1 MRILCPRRFLLV
13 SLLFFGAGLAPVL
26 AQLQVGLS
34 LPRSMFIRYEPL
46 LVTVSITNLSG
57 RPLLLADSAGTPW
70 FSFQIQSENGRPIP
84 TRLSGYSKD
93 PVAIGPGETLR
104 RSVNL
109 TPLYALDDFGRYSIR
124 VSIFDASS
132 GRHFSSRP
140 TNFEI
145 TEGRTLWQEMVG
157 HPDDGS
163 QRLITL
169 LAHRL
174 PNSTAAYLR
183 IQDPKNGRVFCT
195 HRLGSLVTYGSPQ
208 VELDVNNEVHVL
220 QMRAPRTFIYS
231 HIGLNGEVRQR
242 MAFEQTSTKPS
253 LQRGASGEVLVVG
266 GRPFDP
272 ARQEAESQV
281 PGVGDRPVP
290 LPGAGGPV
298 VAPTAE
304 PSPSPR
310 SGGGINLWPFGRRS
324 E

>member
-1 MRILCPRRFLLV
+1 MIFATPHRFLGI
-13 SLLFFGAGLAPVL
+13 LLLFGAGLTPAW
-26 AQLQVGLS
+26 AQLQVGLT

-46 LVTVSITNLSG
+46 LTTISITNLSG
-57 RPLLLADSAGTPW
+57 RPLLLADSDGSPW
-70 FSFQIQSENGRPIP
+70 FAFQIQNENGRPIP
-84 TRLSGYSKD
+84 ARMSGYSKD
-93 PVAIGPGETLR
+93 PVAIGAGETLR
-104 RSVNL
+104 RTVNL

-124 VSIFDASS
+124 VSVFDASA
-132 GRHFSSRP
+132 GRHFSSQS

-195 HRLGSLVTYGSPQ
+195 HRLGSLVTYGRPEVQ
-208 VELDVNNEVHVL
+208 LDANNEVHIL

-231 HIGLNGEVRQR
+231 HIGLNGEIRQR
-242 MAFEQTSTKPS
+242 MAYEQTSTKPS
-253 LQRGASGEVLVVG
+253 LQRGSQGEVAVVG

-272 ARQEAESQV
+272 ARLEAETQV
-281 PGVGDRPVP
+281 AGVGDRPVP
-290 LPGAGGPV
+290 LPGTDTPI
-298 VAPTAE
+298 VAPVA
-304 PSPSPR
+304 PSPTPQP
-310 SGGGINLWPFGRRS
+310 GGGINLWPFGRRS